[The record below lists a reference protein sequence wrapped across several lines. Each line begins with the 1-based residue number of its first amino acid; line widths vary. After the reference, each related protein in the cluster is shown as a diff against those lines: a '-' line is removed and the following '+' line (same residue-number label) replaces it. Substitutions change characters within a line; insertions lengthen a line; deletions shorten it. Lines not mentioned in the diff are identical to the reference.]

1 MSAVGYQY
9 VVIRAVPDA
18 VREEFVNVGLVVY
31 AQQADF
37 LCAAYDLDTE
47 RLAALAPRLP
57 AADLERSLRV
67 MTRVCAGET
76 VAGVPQMPKLGQRF
90 GWLSA
95 PRSTVLR
102 PGPVHGGI
110 TDDPAGTLEALMDS
124 LVRRR

>member
-1 MSAVGYQY
+1 MGYQY

-37 LCAAYDLDTE
+37 LCASYDLDTA
-47 RLAALAPRLP
+47 RLAALAPQLR
-57 AADLERSLRV
+57 AADLERSLQILS
-67 MTRVCAGET
+67 RVCAGEP
-76 VAGVPQMPKLGQRF
+76 VPGVPHMPKLGQRF

-102 PGPVHGGI
+102 PGPVHGGV
-110 TDDPAGTLEALMDS
+110 TDDPATTLDSLMEA